1 MKQNKYLL
9 ALSILVLWGYSSHTC
24 FAQTPT
30 EQREES
36 SIELHFKD
44 KETLLPVYDVNVWIN
59 QEAIPSNSQG
69 LIALPKGI
77 KKTDVIKVSSIG
89 YKTIQ
94 LHFGDIEQQNGQN
107 VILLIPDTKRLDE
120 VVVRGTK
127 SSVSVNSV
135 SSTINSQAI
144 QGAMGKSLASLLEN
158 VSGVSSIQTGTST
171 AKPVIHGMYGNRILM
186 INNGARQTGQQWGL
200 DHAPEIDKNN
210 SANIKVIKG
219 AESVRYGSEA
229 LGGIVVLEQKTLPY
243 QVVKPSGAISTLY
256 GSNGKRFNIVAEAE
270 GTMPFLRDIAWR
282 LQGTYINSGD
292 ASTAKYVLNNTGYRE
307 HNMSA
312 TLGYKHGKLRIE
324 GFYSLFNRKE
334 GVMLS
339 AQMGSEDLLKK
350 RIALGQPAVIEP
362 FSRKIDYPYHQVT
375 HHTAIG
381 KIYYDAGKWGNF
393 YWQTAFQQDDRKENR
408 VRRMNLSSI
417 PATSMHLTSFQ
428 NMLKYDVNYGDWT
441 TEAGASYLHIRNKN
455 NEGTGVVP
463 VIPNYTEYDLG
474 IYAIQKW
481 QHKQWNAEVGI
492 RFDNQETK
500 ALGYDYTGSLYGGHH
515 NFSNVSY
522 NLGVNYRPSENWSF
536 TSNLGLAWRA
546 PHVYELYSNG
556 SELGSGMFVVG
567 DSTMH
572 SEQSTKWVT
581 SAVYKN
587 SFINARV
594 DAYLQWINGYIYDE
608 PSNQFITVIS
618 GAYPMFKYKQTNAF
632 FRGVDFDIRVQPTKA
647 IEYHFLCG
655 LIWANDKKT
664 NNYLPFIPSFR
675 FDHDITWQNINI
687 GKIKAYAQLK
697 HRFVAKQTHFNP
709 QSDLV
714 AFTPPAYNLF
724 GAEIGTEWNIN
735 NNNKLRIHLAADN
748 ILNKEY
754 KEYTN
759 RSRYYAHD
767 MGRDVRCTIS
777 WVF

>member
-9 ALSILVLWGYSSHTC
+9 ALSILVLWGYSAHIS
-24 FAQTPT
+24 FAQTAT
-30 EQREES
+30 EQRKES
-36 SIELHFKD
+36 SIELYFKD
-44 KETLLPVYDVNVWIN
+44 KESQLPVYDVNVWIN

-69 LIALPKGI
+69 LIALPKDI

-120 VVVRGTK
+120 VVVRGTR

-200 DHAPEIDKNN
+200 DHAPEIDKNA
-210 SANIKVIKG
+210 SATIKVIKG

-243 QVVKPSGAISTLY
+243 QVVKPSGSISTLY
-256 GSNGKRFNIVAEAE
+256 GSNGKRFNVVAEAE

-334 GVMLS
+334 GVMFS
-339 AQMGSEDLLKK
+339 AQMGSEELLQE
-350 RIALGQPAVIEP
+350 RIALGKPVYVTP
-362 FSRKIDYPYHQVT
+362 FSRTITYPFHAVN

-381 KIYYDAGKWGNF
+381 KLYFDGGKLGNYF
-393 YWQTAFQQDDRKENR
+393 YQVAFQNDNREENR
-408 VRRMNLSSI
+408 MRRAGPSSI
-417 PATSMHLTSFQ
+417 PVVSMNLTSFQ
-428 NMLKYDVNYGDWT
+428 HLFKWDKTYDHLT
-441 TEAGASYLHIRNKN
+441 TELGASYLHIRNKN
-455 NEGTGVVP
+455 QAGTGIVP
-463 VIPNYTEYDLG
+463 IIPNYTEYDFG
-474 IYAIQKW
+474 TYFIQKYS
-481 QHKQWNAEVGI
+481 HKKWNAEVGI

-522 NLGVNYRPSENWSF
+522 NLGFNYRPSENWNF

-567 DSTMH
+567 DTTMH

-587 SFINARV
+587 SVINTRV
-594 DAYLQWINGYIYDE
+594 DAYLQWVNGYIYDE

-632 FRGVDFDIRVQPTKA
+632 FRGIDFDVKVQPIKA

-687 GKIKAYAQLK
+687 RKIKAYAQLK
-697 HRFVAKQTHFNP
+697 HRFVAKQTRFNP
-709 QSDLV
+709 QSDLIN
-714 AFTPPAYNLF
+714 FTPPAYNLF
-724 GAEIGTEWNIN
+724 GAEIGLEWNIN
-735 NNNKLRIHLAADN
+735 TSNKLHIHLAADN

-777 WVF
+777 WYF

>member
-94 LHFGDIEQQNGQN
+94 LHFGDIEHKNGQN
-107 VILLIPDTKRLDE
+107 VIQLIPDTKRLDE

-200 DHAPEIDKNN
+200 DHAPEIDKNA
-210 SANIKVIKG
+210 SATIKVIKG

-243 QVVKPSGAISTLY
+243 QVVKPSGSISTLY
-256 GSNGKRFNIVAEAE
+256 GSNGKRFNVVAEAE

-334 GVMLS
+334 GVMFS
-339 AQMGSEDLLKK
+339 AQMGSEELLQE
-350 RIALGQPAVIEP
+350 RIALGKPVYVTP
-362 FSRKIDYPYHQVT
+362 FSRTITYPFHAVN

-381 KIYYDAGKWGNF
+381 KLYFDGGKLGNYF
-393 YWQTAFQQDDRKENR
+393 YQVAFQNDNREENR
-408 VRRMNLSSI
+408 MRRAGPSSI
-417 PATSMHLTSFQ
+417 PVVSMNLTSFQ
-428 NMLKYDVNYGDWT
+428 HLFKWDKTYDHWA
-441 TEAGASYLHIRNKN
+441 TELGASYLHIRNKN
-455 NEGTGVVP
+455 QAGTGIVP
-463 VIPNYTEYDLG
+463 IIPNYTEYDFG
-474 IYAIQKW
+474 TYFIQKYS
-481 QHKQWNAEVGI
+481 HKKWNAEVGI

-522 NLGVNYRPSENWSF
+522 NLGFNYRPSENWNF

-567 DSTMH
+567 DTTMH

-587 SFINARV
+587 SVINARV

-632 FRGVDFDIRVQPTKA
+632 FRGIDFDVKVQPIKA

-687 GKIKAYAQLK
+687 RKIKAYAQLK
-697 HRFVAKQTHFNP
+697 HRFVAKQTRFNP
-709 QSDLV
+709 QSDLIN
-714 AFTPPAYNLF
+714 FTPPAYNLF
-724 GAEIGTEWNIN
+724 GAEIGVEWNIN
-735 NNNKLRIHLAADN
+735 TSNKLHIHLAADN

-777 WVF
+777 WYF

>member
-9 ALSILVLWGYSSHTC
+9 ALSILVLWGYSFHTC

-94 LHFGDIEQQNGQN
+94 LHFGDIEHKNGQN
-107 VILLIPDTKRLDE
+107 VIQLIPDTKRLDE

-200 DHAPEIDKNN
+200 DHAPEIDKNA
-210 SANIKVIKG
+210 SATIKVIKG

-243 QVVKPSGAISTLY
+243 QVVKPSGSISTLY
-256 GSNGKRFNIVAEAE
+256 GSNGKRFNVVAEAE

-334 GVMLS
+334 GVMFS
-339 AQMGSEDLLKK
+339 AQMGSEELLQE
-350 RIALGQPAVIEP
+350 RIALGKPVYVTP
-362 FSRKIDYPYHQVT
+362 FSRTITYPFHAVN

-381 KIYYDAGKWGNF
+381 KLYFDGGKLGNYF
-393 YWQTAFQQDDRKENR
+393 YQVAFQNDNREENR
-408 VRRMNLSSI
+408 MRRAGPSSI
-417 PATSMHLTSFQ
+417 PVVSMNLTSFQ
-428 NMLKYDVNYGDWT
+428 HLFKWDKTYDHWA
-441 TEAGASYLHIRNKN
+441 TELGASYLHIRNKN
-455 NEGTGVVP
+455 QAGTGIVP
-463 VIPNYTEYDLG
+463 IIPNYTEYDFG
-474 IYAIQKW
+474 TYFIQKYS
-481 QHKQWNAEVGI
+481 HKKWNAEVGI

-522 NLGVNYRPSENWSF
+522 NLGFNYRPSENWNF

-567 DSTMH
+567 DTTMH

-587 SFINARV
+587 SVINARV

-632 FRGVDFDIRVQPTKA
+632 FRGIDFDVKVQPIKA

-687 GKIKAYAQLK
+687 RKIKAYAQLK
-697 HRFVAKQTHFNP
+697 HRFVAKQTRFNP
-709 QSDLV
+709 QSDLIN
-714 AFTPPAYNLF
+714 FTPPAYNLF
-724 GAEIGTEWNIN
+724 GAEIGVEWNIN
-735 NNNKLRIHLAADN
+735 TSNKLHIHLAADN

-777 WVF
+777 WYF

>member
-1 MKQNKYLL
+1 MKQNKYILT
-9 ALSILVLWGYSSHTC
+9 LSILVLWGYSAHVS
-24 FAQTPT
+24 FAQTAT
-30 EQREES
+30 EQRKES
-36 SIELHFKD
+36 SIELYFKD
-44 KETLLPVYDVNVWIN
+44 KESQLPVYDVNVWIN

-69 LIALPKGI
+69 LIALPKDI
-77 KKTDVIKVSSIG
+77 KKTDIIKVSSIG

-94 LHFGDIEQQNGQN
+94 LHFGDIEHKNGQN
-107 VILLIPDTKRLDE
+107 VIQLIPDTKRLDE

-200 DHAPEIDKNN
+200 DHAPEIDKNA
-210 SANIKVIKG
+210 SATIKVIKG

-243 QVVKPSGAISTLY
+243 QVVKPSGSISTLY
-256 GSNGKRFNIVAEAE
+256 GSNGKRFNVVAEAE

-292 ASTAKYVLNNTGYRE
+292 ASTAKYGLNNTGYRE

-312 TLGYKHGKLRIE
+312 TLGYKHGKIRLE

-334 GVMLS
+334 GVMFS
-339 AQMGSEDLLKK
+339 AQMGSEELLQE
-350 RIALGQPAVIEP
+350 RIALGKPVYVTP
-362 FSRKIDYPYHQVT
+362 FSRTITYPFHAVN

-381 KIYYDAGKWGNF
+381 KLYFDGGKLGNYF
-393 YWQTAFQQDDRKENR
+393 YQVAFQNDNREENR
-408 VRRMNLSSI
+408 MRRAGPSSI
-417 PATSMHLTSFQ
+417 PVVIMNLTSFQ
-428 NMLKYDVNYGDWT
+428 HLFKWDKTYDHWT
-441 TEAGASYLHIRNKN
+441 TELGASYLHIRNKN
-455 NEGTGVVP
+455 QAGTGIVP
-463 VIPNYTEYDLG
+463 IIPNYTEYDFG
-474 IYAIQKW
+474 TYFIQKYS
-481 QHKQWNAEVGI
+481 HKKWNAEVGI

-522 NLGVNYRPSENWSF
+522 NLGFNYRPSENWNF

-567 DSTMH
+567 DTTMH

-587 SFINARV
+587 SVINARV
-594 DAYLQWINGYIYDE
+594 DAYLQWVNGYIYDE

-632 FRGVDFDIRVQPTKA
+632 FRGIDFDVKVQPIKA

-697 HRFVAKQTHFNP
+697 HRFVAKQTRFNP
-709 QSDLV
+709 QSDLIN
-714 AFTPPAYNLF
+714 FTPPAYNLF
-724 GAEIGTEWNIN
+724 GAEIGVEWNIN
-735 NNNKLRIHLAADN
+735 TSNKLHIHLAADN

-777 WVF
+777 WYF

>member
-9 ALSILVLWGYSSHTC
+9 ALSILVLWGYSAHVS
-24 FAQTPT
+24 FAQTAT
-30 EQREES
+30 EQRKES
-36 SIELHFKD
+36 SIELYFKD
-44 KETLLPVYDVNVWIN
+44 KESQLPVYDVNVWIN

-69 LIALPKGI
+69 LIALPKDI

-94 LHFGDIEQQNGQN
+94 LHFGDIEHKNGQN
-107 VILLIPDTKRLDE
+107 VIQLIPDTKRLDE

-135 SSTINSQAI
+135 SSTINSKAI

-200 DHAPEIDKNN
+200 DHAPEIDKNA
-210 SANIKVIKG
+210 SATIKVIKG

-243 QVVKPSGAISTLY
+243 QVVKPSGSISTLY
-256 GSNGKRFNIVAEAE
+256 GSNGKRFNVVAEAE

-334 GVMLS
+334 GVMFS
-339 AQMGSEDLLKK
+339 AQMGSEELLQE
-350 RIALGQPAVIEP
+350 RIALGKPVYVTP
-362 FSRKIDYPYHQVT
+362 FSRTITYPFHAVN

-381 KIYYDAGKWGNF
+381 KLYFDGGKLGNYF
-393 YWQTAFQQDDRKENR
+393 YQVAFQNDNREENR
-408 VRRMNLSSI
+408 MRRAGPSSI
-417 PATSMHLTSFQ
+417 PVVSMNLTSFQ
-428 NMLKYDVNYGDWT
+428 HLFKWDKTYDHWT
-441 TEAGASYLHIRNKN
+441 TELGASYLHIRNKN
-455 NEGTGVVP
+455 QAGTGIVP
-463 VIPNYTEYDLG
+463 IIPNYTEYDFG
-474 IYAIQKW
+474 TYFIQKYS
-481 QHKQWNAEVGI
+481 HKKWNAEVGI

-522 NLGVNYRPSENWSF
+522 NLGFNYRPSENWNF

-567 DSTMH
+567 DTTMH

-587 SFINARV
+587 SVINTRV
-594 DAYLQWINGYIYDE
+594 DAYLQWVNGYIYDE

-632 FRGVDFDIRVQPTKA
+632 FRGIDFDVKVQPIKA

-687 GKIKAYAQLK
+687 RKIKAYAQLK
-697 HRFVAKQTHFNP
+697 HRFVAKQTRFNP
-709 QSDLV
+709 QSDLIN
-714 AFTPPAYNLF
+714 FTPPAYNLF
-724 GAEIGTEWNIN
+724 GAEIGLEWNIN
-735 NNNKLRIHLAADN
+735 TSNKLHIHLAADN

-777 WVF
+777 WYF

>member
-9 ALSILVLWGYSSHTC
+9 VLSILVLWGYSAHVS
-24 FAQTPT
+24 FAQTAT
-30 EQREES
+30 EQRKES
-36 SIELHFKD
+36 SIELYFKD
-44 KETLLPVYDVNVWIN
+44 KESQLPVYDVNVWIN

-69 LIALPKGI
+69 LITLPKDI

-94 LHFGDIEQQNGQN
+94 LHFGDIEHKNGQN
-107 VILLIPDTKRLDE
+107 VIQLIPDTKRLDE

-200 DHAPEIDKNN
+200 DHAPEIDKNA
-210 SANIKVIKG
+210 SATIKVIKG

-243 QVVKPSGAISTLY
+243 QVVKPSGSISTLY
-256 GSNGKRFNIVAEAE
+256 GSNGKRFNVVAEAE

-324 GFYSLFNRKE
+324 SFYSLFNRKE
-334 GVMLS
+334 GVMFS
-339 AQMGSEDLLKK
+339 AQMGSEELLQE
-350 RIALGQPAVIEP
+350 RIALGKPVYVTP
-362 FSRKIDYPYHQVT
+362 FSRTITYPFHAVN

-381 KIYYDAGKWGNF
+381 KLYFDGGKLGNYF
-393 YWQTAFQQDDRKENR
+393 YQVAFQNDNREENR
-408 VRRMNLSSI
+408 MRRAGPSSI
-417 PATSMHLTSFQ
+417 PVVSMNLTSFQ
-428 NMLKYDVNYGDWT
+428 HLFKWDKTYDHWT
-441 TEAGASYLHIRNKN
+441 TELGASYLHIRNKN
-455 NEGTGVVP
+455 QAGTGIVP
-463 VIPNYTEYDLG
+463 IIPNYTEYDFG
-474 IYAIQKW
+474 TYFIQKYS
-481 QHKQWNAEVGI
+481 HKKWNAEVGI

-522 NLGVNYRPSENWSF
+522 NLGFNYRPSENWNF

-567 DSTMH
+567 DTTMH

-587 SFINARV
+587 SVINARV

-632 FRGVDFDIRVQPTKA
+632 FRGIDFDVKVQPIKA

-697 HRFVAKQTHFNP
+697 HRFVAKQTRFNP
-709 QSDLV
+709 QSDLIN
-714 AFTPPAYNLF
+714 FTPPAYNLF
-724 GAEIGTEWNIN
+724 GAEIGVEWNIN
-735 NNNKLRIHLAADN
+735 TSNKLHIHLAADN

-777 WVF
+777 WYF

>member
-9 ALSILVLWGYSSHTC
+9 ALSILVLWGYSAYVS
-24 FAQTPT
+24 FAQTAT
-30 EQREES
+30 ELRKES

-44 KETLLPVYDVNVWIN
+44 KESQLPVYDVNVWIN

-69 LIALPKGI
+69 LIALPKDI

-127 SSVSVNSV
+127 SSVSINSV

-200 DHAPEIDKNN
+200 DHAPEIDKNA
-210 SANIKVIKG
+210 SATIKVIKG

-243 QVVKPSGAISTLY
+243 QVVKPSGNISTLY
-256 GSNGKRFNIVAEAE
+256 GSNGKRFNFVAEAE

-334 GVMLS
+334 GVMFS
-339 AQMGSEDLLKK
+339 AQMGSEELLQE
-350 RIALGQPAVIEP
+350 RIALGKPVYVTP
-362 FSRKIDYPYHQVT
+362 FSRTITYPFHAVN

-381 KIYYDAGKWGNF
+381 KLYFDGGKLGNYF
-393 YWQTAFQQDDRKENR
+393 YQVAFQNDNREENR
-408 VRRMNLSSI
+408 MRRAGPSSI
-417 PATSMHLTSFQ
+417 PVVSMNLTSFQ
-428 NMLKYDVNYGDWT
+428 HLFKWDKTYDHWT
-441 TEAGASYLHIRNKN
+441 TELGASYLHIRNKN
-455 NEGTGVVP
+455 QAGTGIVP
-463 VIPNYTEYDLG
+463 IIPNYTEYDFG
-474 IYAIQKW
+474 TYFIQKYS
-481 QHKQWNAEVGI
+481 HKKWNAEVGI

-522 NLGVNYRPSENWSF
+522 NLGFNYRPSENWNF

-567 DSTMH
+567 DTTMH

-587 SFINARV
+587 SVINTRV
-594 DAYLQWINGYIYDE
+594 DAYLQWVNGYIYDE

-632 FRGVDFDIRVQPTKA
+632 FRGIDFDVKVQPIKA

-697 HRFVAKQTHFNP
+697 HRFVAKQTRFNP
-709 QSDLV
+709 QSDLIN
-714 AFTPPAYNLF
+714 FTPPAYNLF
-724 GAEIGTEWNIN
+724 GAEIGVEWNIN
-735 NNNKLRIHLAADN
+735 TSNKLHIHLAADN
-748 ILNKEY
+748 LLNKEY

-767 MGRDVRCTIS
+767 MGRDIRCTLS
-777 WVF
+777 WYF

>member
-9 ALSILVLWGYSSHTC
+9 ALSILVLWGYSAHVS
-24 FAQTPT
+24 FAQTAT
-30 EQREES
+30 ELRKES
-36 SIELHFKD
+36 SIELYFKD
-44 KETLLPVYDVNVWIN
+44 KESQLPVYDVNVWIN

-69 LIALPKGI
+69 LIALPKDI
-77 KKTDVIKVSSIG
+77 KKTDIIKVSSIG

-94 LHFGDIEQQNGQN
+94 LHFGDIEHKNGQN
-107 VILLIPDTKRLDE
+107 VIQLIPDTKRLDE

-200 DHAPEIDKNN
+200 DHAPEIDKNA
-210 SANIKVIKG
+210 SATIKVIKG

-243 QVVKPSGAISTLY
+243 QVVKPSGSISTLY
-256 GSNGKRFNIVAEAE
+256 GSNGKRFNVVAEAE

-334 GVMLS
+334 GVMFS
-339 AQMGSEDLLKK
+339 AQMGSEELLQE
-350 RIALGQPAVIEP
+350 RIALGKPVYVTP
-362 FSRKIDYPYHQVT
+362 FSRTITYPFHAVN

-381 KIYYDAGKWGNF
+381 KLYFDGGKLGNYF
-393 YWQTAFQQDDRKENR
+393 YQVAFQNDNREENR
-408 VRRMNLSSI
+408 MRRAGPSSI
-417 PATSMHLTSFQ
+417 PVVSMNLTSFQ
-428 NMLKYDVNYGDWT
+428 HLFKWDKTYDHWT
-441 TEAGASYLHIRNKN
+441 TELGASYLHIRNKN
-455 NEGTGVVP
+455 QAGTGIVP
-463 VIPNYTEYDLG
+463 IIPNYTEYDFG
-474 IYAIQKW
+474 TYFIQKYS
-481 QHKQWNAEVGI
+481 HKKWNAEVGI

-522 NLGVNYRPSENWSF
+522 NLGFNYRPSENWNF

-567 DSTMH
+567 DTTMH

-587 SFINARV
+587 SVINARV
-594 DAYLQWINGYIYDE
+594 DAYLQWVNGYIYDE

-632 FRGVDFDIRVQPTKA
+632 FRGIDFDVKVQPIKA

-697 HRFVAKQTHFNP
+697 HRFVAKQTRFNP
-709 QSDLV
+709 QSDLIN
-714 AFTPPAYNLF
+714 FTPPAYNLF
-724 GAEIGTEWNIN
+724 GAEIGVEWNIN
-735 NNNKLRIHLAADN
+735 TSNKLHIHLAADN

-777 WVF
+777 WYF